1 MKHYDSVVIGAGNAG
16 LMAATRL
23 QRGGSNTLL
32 LERHNIPGGCAT
44 SFVRGEFEFEV
55 ALHQL
60 SGVGTEDEPF
70 IMRKIF
76 EDQGIMDKIELVQEE
91 DLYRLIVPGKIDITL
106 PADWQGVQNKLR
118 EVFPQE
124 SEGIER
130 FFAMSEEVA
139 KEYYMVLP
147 RVRMSNNEARLYAKC
162 PNFTKYGM
170 RTTRDVLKE
179 FFQDENLINCI
190 TPYWSYLGI
199 PTSELIFAEFIGMLY
214 FYCVYKPWHIKGG
227 SQMLSSA
234 LVDSFETAGGEVR
247 FNCGAEKIL
256 TENGKVKAVR
266 LESGETVTC
275 NAVVSNA
282 SPLITYNELLDLETP
297 PESVQKDFKSR
308 RMGLSAVCLYLGLD
322 ASPEELGITTAS
334 TFVIMTMDHEITE
347 DRLYTLEAP
356 DWGMV
361 TCYNFI
367 DQDLAPEGKSVV
379 TLVALQYGEAWKDIA
394 PENYAAAKYEFGDK
408 LIGLVEKAYPTIRA
422 HIEKA
427 EVATPLTMMRYLNTP
442 GGAIYGFKQTVQ
454 DTHLMR
460 DPLNEAIDAVD
471 GLYSAS
477 SWTAMGGFQPTY
489 MSGYGAAKQ
498 ILKRQKKRKNKKE
511 AANVN

>member
-1 MKHYDSVVIGAGNAG
+1 
-16 LMAATRL
+16 MAATRL

-60 SGVGTEDEPF
+60 SGVGTEEEPF
-70 IMRKIF
+70 ILRKIF
-76 EDQGIMDKIELVQEE
+76 QDQGILDKIELVQEE
-91 DLYRLIVPGKIDITL
+91 DLYRLIIPGKIDITL
-106 PADWQGVQNKLR
+106 PADWIGVQNKLK
-118 EVFPQE
+118 EIFPKE
-124 SEGIER
+124 SDGIQR
-130 FFAMSEEVA
+130 FFKMSEAVA

-147 RVRMSNNEARLYAKC
+147 RVRMSNSEEKLQEKC
-162 PNFTKYGM
+162 PNFAAYGM
-170 RTTRDVLKE
+170 RATRDVIKE
-179 FFQDENLINCI
+179 FLHDENLINAI

-199 PTSELIFAEFIGMLY
+199 PTSELLFAEFIGMLY

-234 LVDSFETAGGEVR
+234 LVEAFEEAGGEVR

-256 TENGKVKAVR
+256 TENGKIKAVR

-275 NAVVSNA
+275 DAVVSNA
-282 SPLITYNELLDLETP
+282 SPLITYNELLDIETP
-297 PESVQKDFKSR
+297 PKSVQTDFKSR

-334 TFVIMTMDHEITE
+334 TFVITTMDHEITE
-347 DRLYTLEAP
+347 DRLYTLDPP

-367 DQDLAPEGKSVV
+367 DQDLAPKGKSVV
-379 TLVALQYGEAWKDIA
+379 TLVALQYGEAWDNIL

-408 LIGLVEKAYPTIRA
+408 LISLVEMAYPKIRS

-442 GGAIYGFKQTVQ
+442 GGAIYGFKQNVQ

-460 DPLNEAIDAVD
+460 EPLNEAADAIE

-477 SWTAMGGFQPTY
+477 SWTSMGGFQPTY
-489 MSGYGAAKQ
+489 MNGYGTAKQ
-498 ILKRQKKRKNKKE
+498 ILKLMK
-511 AANVN
+511 